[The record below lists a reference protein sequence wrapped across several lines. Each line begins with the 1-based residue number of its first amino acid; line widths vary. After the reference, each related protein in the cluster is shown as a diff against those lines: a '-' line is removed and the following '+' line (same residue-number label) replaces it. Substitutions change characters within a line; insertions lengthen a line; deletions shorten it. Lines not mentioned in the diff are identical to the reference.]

1 MQLIP
6 RSGLSAG
13 RNALVQAC
21 TTRYIVLLDDDVFF
35 TASTALDVLLDELE
49 RNQTLHIA
57 AGAYMQY
64 SSTDAAPYI
73 HDYSLLF
80 DKSKAEDGSWY
91 AYTPQSPP
99 PGQCY
104 AVHGAHNFFMARTAT
119 LRRYPWHPKMGE
131 SEAASINMYTA
142 PHTCSQHAL
151 PHLTCDQQ
159 PFLSTST
166 SSFNSFWPERGC
178 FLALTYLSSTTGRP
192 ICTMNATCPTRCGS
206 RRLSLRATSAIHF
219 LRYARA
225 CDIRCVSS
233 LHCPGTV

>member
-1 MQLIP
+1 MNSSGTKLCTSLRAHTCSIP
-6 RSGLSAG
+6 PLMPHPTFM
-13 RNALVQAC
+13 
-21 TTRYIVLLDDDVFF
+21 TT
-35 TASTALDVLLDELE
+35 
-49 RNQTLHIA
+49 HC
-57 AGAYMQY
+57 
-64 SSTDAAPYI
+64 SSTSPRQRMGAGTHI
-73 HDYSLLF
+73 HRSLR
-80 DKSKAEDGSWY
+80 
-91 AYTPQSPP
+91 P
-99 PGQCY
+99 PGSVTQC
-104 AVHGAHNFFMARTAT
+104 MARTISSWLGLQRSGGT
-119 LRRYPWHPKMGE
+119 HGIPKWV
-131 SEAASINMYTA
+131 SQQAASINMYTA

>member
-131 SEAASINMYTA
+131 SASCQYKHVHSATYMFTACFASPNMRPTA
-142 PHTCSQHAL
+142 IFEHEHFFFQL
-151 PHLTCDQQ
+151 
-159 PFLSTST
+159 
-166 SSFNSFWPERGC
+166 
-178 FLALTYLSSTTGRP
+178 FLAGKGVLS
-192 ICTMNATCPTRCGS
+192 CPHISVFHYRAPNLHDERYMS
-206 RRLSLRATSAIHF
+206 NSLRFKEAVFA
-219 LRYARA
+219 RYFCHSFPQVCA
-225 CDIRCVSS
+225 
-233 LHCPGTV
+233 GM